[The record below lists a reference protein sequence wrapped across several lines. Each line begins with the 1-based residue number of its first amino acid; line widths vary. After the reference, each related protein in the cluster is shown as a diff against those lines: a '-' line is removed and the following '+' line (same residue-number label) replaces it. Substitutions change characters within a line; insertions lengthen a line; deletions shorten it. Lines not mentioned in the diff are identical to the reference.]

1 MYKIGEFSKI
11 AQVSI
16 RLLRYYDEIGL
27 FKPDEIDPATG
38 YRYYR
43 AQQLEALNR
52 ILALRDLG
60 LSLDQIVLL
69 IHDDV
74 SPEAIRGMLML
85 KKAQLQQTVA
95 EEMARLRNVEFRLN
109 QLEHNDWETA
119 IDIVVKAVPAQPFLA
134 LRHVCPSYDVLL
146 NLFQAMRQLYEHT
159 NLRRMALH
167 VCVNHSTA
175 MEPDAIDIEMGFA
188 FETPA
193 TSAALSV
200 PGFGLL
206 EWHELPEATLMGT
219 AVHLGD
225 SSEHLV
231 YNALGIW
238 IEANGYRIA
247 GPEREVFHEIG
258 LPDHPE
264 KNVIEIQIPVMH
276 K

>member
-16 RLLRYYDEIGL
+16 RLLRYYDEIDL

-60 LSLDQIVLL
+60 LALEQIVLL
-69 IHDDV
+69 IHDDI

-85 KKAQLQQTVA
+85 KKAQLHQTIT

-109 QLEHNDWETA
+109 QLEHTDWQTA
-119 IDIVVKAVPAQPFLA
+119 VDVVVKAVPAKSFLA
-134 LRHVCPSYDVLL
+134 IRHVCPSYNVLL
-146 NLFQAMRQLYEHT
+146 DLFQATRQLHSQT
-159 NLRRMALH
+159 NLHRLALH

-175 MEPDAIDIEMGFA
+175 LEPDSIDIEMGFA
-188 FETPA
+188 FETLV
-193 TSAALSV
+193 TSSALAV
-200 PGFGLL
+200 PGFGPL
-206 EWHELPEATLMGT
+206 EWRELPEVVQMVT
-219 AVHLGD
+219 AIHHGD
-225 SSEHLV
+225 RSEHLV

-264 KNVIEIQIPVMH
+264 KNIIEIQIPVIQ